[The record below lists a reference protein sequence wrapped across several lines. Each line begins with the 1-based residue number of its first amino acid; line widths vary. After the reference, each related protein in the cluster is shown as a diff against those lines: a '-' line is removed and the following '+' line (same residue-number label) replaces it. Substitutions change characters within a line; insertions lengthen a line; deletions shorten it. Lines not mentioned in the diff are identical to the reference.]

1 MEMIRAAGKVQGNQ
15 DAQRCDGVGYGVGG
29 GRPNTSFSIHFLIS
43 SLLLFGG

>member
-1 MEMIRAAGKVQGNQ
+1 MEMIRAAGKAQGNQ
-15 DAQRCDGVGYGVGG
+15 DAQRCDGVGYGVV